1 MVKKRIM
8 DQGEIDK
15 NLARLV
21 REIMAEIE
29 DPGKLAVVGIKTR
42 GEHIANRLVGKIR
55 ELTGLSVPTGAI
67 DITLYR
73 DDFRSK
79 KEWPLLKKT
88 EIDFNIEGM
97 DIILVD
103 DVIFTGRTARA
114 AIGALMDYG
123 RPNSVKLVVLVD
135 RGHRELPIQPD
146 HTGIKIETQQD
157 EQVNVLLK
165 ESDDIEEVTVE

>member
-8 DQGEIDK
+8 DKTDIEKKLSDLSREILEEID
-15 NLARLV
+15 
-21 REIMAEIE
+21 
-29 DPGKLAVVGIKTR
+29 DPSNLAVVGIKTR
-42 GEHIANRLVGKIR
+42 GEYIAKRLVEKIKST
-55 ELTGLSVPTGAI
+55 TGVSVSTGAM

-79 KEWPLLKKT
+79 KQWPLIKKT
-88 EIDFNIEGM
+88 EIDFNIEDM
-97 DIILVD
+97 DILLVD

-146 HTGIKIETQQD
+146 HAGIIIDTRQD
-157 EQVNVLLK
+157 EQVNVSLK
-165 ESDDIEEVTVE
+165 ESDGIEEVTIE